1 MITYSLIWMGP
12 AYLDWYEDNN
22 IDYIEEPHPYGGV
35 VRKYTTTYCA
45 GRIEVK
51 VDGFKSDVSY
61 AVGVMTS
68 ESWEVLAGY
77 LRGTCGGLETDILLT
92 KEELLNRCEMETNHK
107 LQYLN

>member
-22 IDYIEEPHPYGGV
+22 IDYVEEPHPYGGV

-45 GRIEVK
+45 GRIGVN
-51 VDGFKSDVSY
+51 VDGFESDVAY
-61 AVGVMTS
+61 AVGAMTA
-68 ESWEVLAGY
+68 ESWEVLTGY
-77 LRGTCGGLETDILLT
+77 LVGLETDILLT
-92 KEELLNRCEMETNHK
+92 KEELLNKCEMETNHK